1 MILKKLF
8 LSKSIFIIIEVNMC
22 WNTYV
27 IYYNTYINVYKY
39 IFFTDYKA
47 IINLVFYVR
56 VFRSICITV
65 SETFI

>member
-1 MILKKLF
+1 MCVETLYYA
-8 LSKSIFIIIEVNMC
+8 FITTHIS
-22 WNTYV
+22 
-27 IYYNTYINVYKY
+27 VYKY

-47 IINLVFYVR
+47 VINLIFYVR